1 MFRVKEGGGNKF
13 TVSFSAEET
22 SPSLRCIT
30 SPVAQRWRIS
40 VPVADSRNRTD
51 CTLLPLLVSD
61 SEARALHD
69 HRDAGLHGTV
79 TNICQL
85 PRATGKKAAK
95 WVFT

>member
-40 VPVADSRNRTD
+40 VPVADS
-51 CTLLPLLVSD
+51 D